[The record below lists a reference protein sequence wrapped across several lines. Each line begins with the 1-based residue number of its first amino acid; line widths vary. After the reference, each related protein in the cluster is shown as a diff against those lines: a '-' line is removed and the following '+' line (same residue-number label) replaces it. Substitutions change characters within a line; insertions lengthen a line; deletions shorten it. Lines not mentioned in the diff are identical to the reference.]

1 MVTANATTTKTVL
14 SLVRSSVLTR
24 ATSDRFRN
32 DVVDFK
38 PTVAASASPRT
49 RSVLLLLL
57 PLLAKPKPIVTA
69 AAAFISHTI
78 FPNSLLFCRDRV
90 IERFPSYLPREP
102 PVDTCYDFGSS
113 GSIIPTCVVLPAR
126 IHETVAIGA
135 AAVLQQTL
143 SKPQSKFAYF
153 LFYFAKSFQEKTCID
168 RRQFLILSDGSLE
181 EFRFTRERE
190 TLNSGNVI
198 SLQQGIVLYHR
209 G

>member
-57 PLLAKPKPIVTA
+57 LVLAKPKPIVTT
-69 AAAFISHTI
+69 AFISHTI
-78 FPNSLLFCRDRV
+78 FPNSLFCRDRV

-126 IHETVAIGA
+126 IHETVAIAA